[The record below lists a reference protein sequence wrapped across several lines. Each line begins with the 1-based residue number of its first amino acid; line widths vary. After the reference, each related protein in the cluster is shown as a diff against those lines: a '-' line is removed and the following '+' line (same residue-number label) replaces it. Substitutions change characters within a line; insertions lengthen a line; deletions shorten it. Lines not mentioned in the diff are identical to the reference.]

1 MSTDEDNEFD
11 LKEWSKKFLPAILAL
26 VVALTA
32 WINNRLDI
40 EQGVEDRIKTEVEF
54 NSRLTQVELQ
64 AAEMRGEQK
73 SQRELLTELR
83 LDIREIK
90 TLLENSVG
98 KSKVKH

>member
-1 MSTDEDNEFD
+1 MEKDNEFD

-32 WINNRLDI
+32 WINNRINI
-40 EQGVEDRIKTEVEF
+40 EDNQESRIKTEVEF

-98 KSKVKH
+98 KSKVKR

>member
-1 MSTDEDNEFD
+1 MEKDNEFD

-40 EQGVEDRIKTEVEF
+40 EQGVEDRIKTEIEF
-54 NSRLTQVELQ
+54 NSRLTQAELQ
-64 AAEMRGEQK
+64 LAEMRGEQK

-98 KSKVKH
+98 KSKSKR

>member
-98 KSKVKH
+98 KSKVKR

>member
-1 MSTDEDNEFD
+1 MPTDEDKEFN

-54 NSRLTQVELQ
+54 NSRLTQAELQ
-64 AAEMRGEQK
+64 IAEMRGEQK

-98 KSKVKH
+98 KSKEKR

>member
-1 MSTDEDNEFD
+1 MSSEDEEFD
-11 LKEWSKKFLPAILAL
+11 IKEWMKKFLPAILAL

-32 WINNRLDI
+32 WINNASNITDNQ
-40 EQGVEDRIKTEVEF
+40 EARIKSEVEF

-64 AAEMRGEQK
+64 AAEFKGEQK

-90 TLLENSVG
+90 TLLE
-98 KSKVKH
+98 KSMEKEK

>member
-1 MSTDEDNEFD
+1 MEKDNEFD

-32 WINNRLDI
+32 WINNRIDI
-40 EQGVEDRIKTEVEF
+40 EDNQESRIKTEVEF

-98 KSKVKH
+98 KSKVKR